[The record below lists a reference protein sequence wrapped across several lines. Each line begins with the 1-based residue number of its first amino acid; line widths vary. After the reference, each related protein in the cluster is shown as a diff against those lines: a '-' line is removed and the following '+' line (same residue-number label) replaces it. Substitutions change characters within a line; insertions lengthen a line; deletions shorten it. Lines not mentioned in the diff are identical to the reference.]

1 MRGLALSLQL
11 PVFLL
16 LLAGC
21 QSQGFVTEQSGGGL
35 SLKAGRLKVDQS
47 NQVGGPDGQSIS
59 CTNVA
64 LGQTFGTNANSITQ
78 VDLSFL
84 INNVPA
90 GGNPTTIGLHE
101 DITQAP
107 LATASVTIAPPAP
120 GELFR
125 VVSYTFSPAV
135 PVTKGRT
142 YTISCTG
149 AGNASWQVALTDPYA
164 RGEAVQFDGTPL
176 TGADFWFVTYS
187 SK

>member
-11 PVFLL
+11 SAILL
-16 LLAGC
+16 LLTGC
-21 QSQGFVTEQSGGGL
+21 QSQEFLTEESDAEL
-35 SLKAGRLKVDQS
+35 SLKAGKLKVDQS

-59 CTNVA
+59 CTNIA
-64 LGQTFGTNANSITQ
+64 LGQTFTTNANSIAQ
-78 VDLSFL
+78 IDLSFL

-90 GGNPTTIGLHE
+90 GGNPTTVGLHE

-107 LATASVTIAPPAP
+107 LATASVTIAPPGP

-125 VVSYTFSPAV
+125 VVSYTFSPPV
-135 PVTKGRT
+135 SVTKGRT

-149 AGNASWQVALTDPYA
+149 AGTASWQVALTDPYS

-176 TGADFWFVTYS
+176 TGGDFWFVTYS
-187 SK
+187 AK

>member
-1 MRGLALSLQL
+1 MRGFALSLQL
-11 PVFLL
+11 PAFLL

-21 QSQGFVTEQSGGGL
+21 QSQGFVTEQSDGAL
-35 SLKAGRLKVDQS
+35 FLKSDKLRVDQS

-64 LGQTFGTNANSITQ
+64 LGQTFATKANSIAR

-90 GGNPTTIGLHE
+90 GGNPTTVGLHE
-101 DITQAP
+101 DITQPP
-107 LATASVTIAPPAP
+107 LATASVTIAPAEP

-125 VVSYTFSPAV
+125 VVSYTFSPPV
-135 PVTKGRT
+135 PVTKGGT
-142 YTISCTG
+142 YTIVCTG
-149 AGNASWQVALTDPYA
+149 AGSASWQVAQTDPYA
-164 RGEAVQFDGTPL
+164 GGEAVLFDGTPL
-176 TGADFWFVTYS
+176 SSADFWFVTYS